1 MGQTTVHCLIVSKIH
16 VCVFSF
22 FFLLFFSSIFFF
34 FFLKETET
42 CLKPQAQ
49 NIGEKRL
56 NLLFDACDD
65 SSAAMCLRAQ

>member
-1 MGQTTVHCLIVSKIH
+1 MRLPYGTNDCALLNRFQNPRAC
-16 VCVFSF
+16 FPF
-22 FFLLFFSSIFFF
+22 FFLK
-34 FFLKETET
+34 KETET

>member
-16 VCVFSF
+16 VCVFS
-22 FFLLFFSSIFFF
+22 FF

>member
-22 FFLLFFSSIFFF
+22 FFFLFSSIF

>member
-16 VCVFSF
+16 LRVF
-22 FFLLFFSSIFFF
+22 LFFF
-34 FFLKETET
+34 FKKRK
-42 CLKPQAQ
+42 LKPQAQ

>member
-16 VCVFSF
+16 VRV
-22 FFLLFFSSIFFF
+22 FLL

>member
-16 VCVFSF
+16 VCVFLF
-22 FFLLFFSSIFFF
+22 FFSFLLFFFF